1 MHMHD
6 LLTSEQHERMLAN
19 GWREQTDDSFD
30 PEPVV
35 KLILPG
41 LGMAWLLTSL
51 DPDSPEIAFGLCG
64 LGFGTPELG
73 SVSLDEL
80 AEGTGPLGPKVCR
93 DPGFVARKPL
103 SACANDARKGPVN
116 HHRLTRQRRPAAARP
131 VRRTPTH
138 PDARPLRRLHSGL
151 ASHVPEKHDA

>member
-51 DPDSPEIAFGLCG
+51 DPDIPELAFGLCG

-73 SVSLDEL
+73 SV
-80 AEGTGPLGPKVCR
+80 P
-93 DPGFVARKPL
+93 
-103 SACANDARKGPVN
+103 
-116 HHRLTRQRRPAAARP
+116 ARP
-131 VRRTPTH
+131 RQSSPTDAPAPACRRAPRS
-138 PDARPLRRLHSGL
+138 PNPNPS
-151 ASHVPEKHDA
+151 

>member
-1 MHMHD
+1 MHD

-19 GWREQTDDSFD
+19 GRREQADDSFD

-35 KLILPG
+35 KIILPS

-51 DPDSPEIAFGLCG
+51 DPDSPEIAFGLSD

-80 AEGTGPLGPKVCR
+80 AEGPAPLAPKVCR

-103 SACANDARKGPVN
+103 SAYANDARKAQAIV
-116 HHRLTRQRRPAAARP
+116 T
-131 VRRTPTH
+131 
-138 PDARPLRRLHSGL
+138 D
-151 ASHVPEKHDA
+151 